1 MPPPLH
7 GGLKAVSKLKLIP
20 LAGGDAR
27 EIEIAVV
34 VGRDPGCDW
43 VVADGSVSR
52 RHARLEP
59 RGEGW
64 AVIDQGSANGTFLGA
79 QKVVDAAL
87 ENGQELRF
95 GNVGFRVE
103 LPTPVASDA
112 TIVQTIQLP
121 TFDPRPSA
129 PVAPPPL
136 PPPMAAPPPPP
147 RPAAPPPPPP
157 PPPRA
162 AGPVPPPPRAAG
174 GPVPPP
180 PPPAGGGG
188 AKKAMAWAAGGCGCL
203 LILFGMAALGL
214 MLMAGSCGGP
224 TPPAPDAPPASEGGA
239 PAAAPAAA
247 LLKVADEGLKAGVAG
262 DAVTVDFAYVATG
275 FATRP
280 ESGGHR
286 LQLQADVTTF
296 GPDGQRIESLSQ
308 DAFHVADE
316 VLPQQPASYRFS
328 GQLTIAAGAAGGRYH
343 LQIDVTDRLSG
354 ARASKRSAFDLEG

>member
-1 MPPPLH
+1 M
-7 GGLKAVSKLKLIP
+7 SKLKLIP

-27 EIEIAVV
+27 ELETAVV

-59 RGEGW
+59 RGDGW

-103 LPTPVASDA
+103 LPLPAGSDA

-121 TFDPRPSA
+121 TFDPRPPA
-129 PVAPPPL
+129 PAAPPPPL
-136 PPPMAAPPPPP
+136 AAPPPPP

-162 AGPVPPPPRAAG
+162 AGPVPPPPPPRAVG
-174 GPVPPP
+174 GPVLPP

-214 MLMAGSCGGP
+214 MLMAGSCGDSA
-224 TPPAPDAPPASEGGA
+224 TPPAPGASPAPASQDGSTA
-239 PAAAPAAA
+239 PAMM
-247 LLKVADEGLKAGVAG
+247 KITDEGLKAGVAG

-275 FATRP
+275 FATRA
-280 ESGGHR
+280 EGGGYR
-286 LQLQADVTTF
+286 IQLQADVTTF
-296 GPDGQRIESLSQ
+296 GPDGSKIESLSQ

-316 VLPQQPASYRFS
+316 VVPQQPDTYRFS

-354 ARASKRSAFDLEG
+354 TRATKRSAFDLEG

>member
-1 MPPPLH
+1 M
-7 GGLKAVSKLKLIP
+7 SKLKLIP

-27 EIEIAVV
+27 ELETAVV

-59 RGEGW
+59 RGDGW

-103 LPTPVASDA
+103 LPLPAGSDA

-121 TFDPRPSA
+121 TFDPRPPAA
-129 PVAPPPL
+129 PL
-136 PPPMAAPPPPP
+136 AAPPPPP

-157 PPPRA
+157 PPRA
-162 AGPVPPPPRAAG
+162 AGPVPPPPPPRATG

-214 MLMAGSCGGP
+214 MLMAGSCGDSTPP
-224 TPPAPDAPPASEGGA
+224 TPAPAPGPGGEGGA
-239 PAAAPAAA
+239 PAAAS
-247 LLKVADEGLKAGVAG
+247 LKIADEGLKAGTAG

-280 ESGGHR
+280 EGGGHR

-316 VLPQQPASYRFS
+316 VVPQRPESYRFS

-354 ARASKRSAFDLEG
+354 TRASKRSAFDLEG